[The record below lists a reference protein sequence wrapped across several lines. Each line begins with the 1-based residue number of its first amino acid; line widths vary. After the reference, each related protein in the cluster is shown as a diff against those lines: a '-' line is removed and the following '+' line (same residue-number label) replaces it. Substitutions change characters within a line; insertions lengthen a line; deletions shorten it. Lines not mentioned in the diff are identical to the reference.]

1 MITYKLH
8 LMRHG
13 LIAENLSGTYIGIT
27 DSPLSENGKEKLN
40 ALSYEYEY
48 PHAEKVYTSPLLR
61 CTQTADILYPNTFTQ
76 AVVDLSEYD
85 FGDFEGKTFAE
96 LKDNEDF
103 MRWIEGVE
111 GAEAPNGEKSAQFAQ
126 RIENGIDYVL
136 NDMMTNKITSAALI
150 THGGVIM
157 QLLSRF
163 GYPKNEPREW
173 VTSFGEG
180 YTVTVTPQFW
190 MRDKIFEITGA
201 VPMSKTDDFDFN
213 SQEDDYDWRKDV

>member
-1 MITYKLH
+1 MRKKIKRCAKDIVANNRLTAVCMALIVCLFH
-8 LMRHG
+8 L
-13 LIAENLSGTYIGIT
+13 LCAVFEETAIFISG
-27 DSPLSENGKEKLN
+27 
-40 ALSYEYEY
+40 
-48 PHAEKVYTSPLLR
+48 
-61 CTQTADILYPNTFTQ
+61 
-76 AVVDLSEYD
+76 
-85 FGDFEGKTFAE
+85 
-96 LKDNEDF
+96 
-103 MRWIEGVE
+103 
-111 GAEAPNGEKSAQFAQ
+111 
-126 RIENGIDYVL
+126 
-136 NDMMTNKITSAALI
+136 NKITSAALI